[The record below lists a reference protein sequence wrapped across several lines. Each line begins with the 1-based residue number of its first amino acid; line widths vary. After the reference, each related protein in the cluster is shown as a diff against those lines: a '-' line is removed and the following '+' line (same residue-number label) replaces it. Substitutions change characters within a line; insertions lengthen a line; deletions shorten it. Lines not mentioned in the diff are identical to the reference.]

1 MHDAVAEQKAKKS
14 RKSVAYH
21 KAMAKAKSEG
31 KELEV
36 CKQEA
41 KAVSCMC
48 IYHSHVSHACGN
60 MCVHVLVPCDF

>member
-1 MHDAVAEQKAKKS
+1 M
-14 RKSVAYH
+14 AYH

-48 IYHSHVSHACGN
+48 IYHSHVSHASGN
-60 MCVHVLVPCDF
+60 MCVHVLVPCVF